1 MPGGAGD
8 GWGGL
13 LAVDA
18 EGGAV
23 EGEDA
28 DVVGG
33 GCDYDVG
40 VAEGDSYFLLARFAI
55 CYWCL
60 DLQVT
65 SSPAGSWV
73 RQSNLVVHVS
83 CGL

>member
-1 MPGGAGD
+1 MAI
-8 GWGGL
+8 
-13 LAVDA
+13 DA

-28 DVVGG
+28 DIVCG

-40 VAEGDSYFLLARFAI
+40 VAEGDGCRLLVRFAI
-55 CYWCL
+55 CHWYL
-60 DLQVT
+60 NLQVT